1 MEGANTVKKH
11 ILWGAAA
18 LALTV
23 SAALT
28 SCGGA
33 GGGSELTVARQAM
46 NKAEQQRATLS
57 FEKNKEKAAK
67 IQTDIDGLYK
77 TAYSTLQREV
87 MLGSSSANIAEAW
100 YLLGKASKEIGN
112 VDSMVASFKQA
123 DKLFPAE
130 DKLGKQAR
138 SEMTGYMFEGWAN
151 GFNKGVEAYN
161 VAVGT
166 EDEKARKPK
175 FEEAVKFLSGA
186 AAMKPENIDIYPII
200 AAAQQGAGDT
210 VGGLATYE
218 KYLAYSQASVDALA
232 QRGATL
238 NMTRE
243 EALAKLGKPASSKG
257 LAPQPGDSLILD
269 KYSFDGKEVWVFY
282 PRNKDGKFTLDGFK
296 SNIPASWAPFE
307 QERFVAYDNR
317 VNMYIAYPY
326 YSQKNYDKSLQYV
339 DNGLKMKPSDEEL
352 LNFQSQIYTESG
364 RLEQAM
370 AKLKELIAK
379 YPDNKN
385 YLAQYGS
392 MLSNAS
398 KFDEAIELFEKVLK
412 LDPQSDIATFNIAA
426 AYKNKAGNTQKTEQD
441 AFDKAEAARKKD
453 KKVPEY
459 KIDVN
464 KYFPSLKKSAEYFE
478 KYRKLPGKDRNIDVL
493 EQLINIYDVVDDK
506 ENYRKSAGEFAALE
520 YANEKNPRFY
530 ETISRIYGKQ
540 KNSAKVKESLDKADA
555 LRKAGAK

>member
-1 MEGANTVKKH
+1 
-11 ILWGAAA
+11 
-18 LALTV
+18 
-23 SAALT
+23 
-28 SCGGA
+28 
-33 GGGSELTVARQAM
+33 
-46 NKAEQQRATLS
+46 
-57 FEKNKEKAAK
+57 
-67 IQTDIDGLYK
+67 
-77 TAYSTLQREV
+77 
-87 MLGSSSANIAEAW
+87 
-100 YLLGKASKEIGN
+100 
-112 VDSMVASFKQA
+112 
-123 DKLFPAE
+123 
-130 DKLGKQAR
+130 
-138 SEMTGYMFEGWAN
+138 
-151 GFNKGVEAYN
+151 
-161 VAVGT
+161 
-166 EDEKARKPK
+166 
-175 FEEAVKFLSGA
+175 
-186 AAMKPENIDIYPII
+186 
-200 AAAQQGAGDT
+200 
-210 VGGLATYE
+210 
-218 KYLAYSQASVDALA
+218 
-232 QRGATL
+232 
-238 NMTRE
+238 
-243 EALAKLGKPASSKG
+243 
-257 LAPQPGDSLILD
+257 
-269 KYSFDGKEVWVFY
+269 
-282 PRNKDGKFTLDGFK
+282 
-296 SNIPASWAPFE
+296 
-307 QERFVAYDNR
+307 
-317 VNMYIAYPY
+317 
-326 YSQKNYDKSLQYV
+326 
-339 DNGLKMKPSDEEL
+339 MKPSDEEL